1 MQKPTLPF
9 SRTNEPGVPDAPL
22 LFAGRYETES
32 RLGIGGMAEV
42 LLARDTALGRRVA
55 LKLLAPQLAADPVF
69 VERFRRE
76 ATAIASLNHPNVIV
90 IYDHGVAD
98 GQPFIA
104 MEYVPGR
111 TLKELITA
119 GAPFSAEAAVRYASQ
134 VLDGLAA
141 AHAVGIVHRDVKP
154 QNLMVRDD
162 GTLKVA
168 DFGVARSADETML
181 TQYGSVIGTADYIS
195 PEQARGAPAGAASD
209 LYSVGVVLFEMLTG
223 RVPFTGEVPLAIA
236 NQHVGTPAPPV
247 RELNPAVPVSLARAV
262 ERALSKQPSQRYGSA
277 AEMKAALTA
286 PAAEPA
292 PTMVAPTAHVPA
304 AAPTRVMPPPPTEVM
319 PAPTR
324 LAPAPGRRLTRRH
337 GLAALGAAVAL
348 AGAVFVLTAGDG
360 DGTQPLVPLPKVVG
374 TPVDTARSAL
384 VEGRLRRAGRS
395 EAALRPAGGHRRR
408 RPPHRR
414 IGRARRTDHAH
425 PELGSG
431 TGGRPRG
438 HRVHAGSRDRR
449 TRAPGLRRA
458 TDDRL
463 LVRSGGQRDRDDA
476 RGRERRG
483 SAQRDLPHD
492 LGRAGAC
499 PAREAGASRQGE
511 GQAQG
516 QAGKGPQDSPSRRID
531 AGRSTPVTCTVC
543 IL

>member
-1 MQKPTLPF
+1 VQKPTLPF

-111 TLKELITA
+111 TLKELITT
-119 GAPFSAEAAVRYASQ
+119 GAPFSAEATVRYASQ

-168 DFGVARSADETML
+168 DFGVARSADETVL

-195 PEQARGAPAGAASD
+195 PEQARGAPADAASD

-236 NQHVGTPAPPV
+236 NQHVGTPAPSV
-247 RELNPAVPVSLARAV
+247 RDLNPAVPVPLALAV
-262 ERALSKQPSQRYGSA
+262 ERALSKAPARRYGSA

-286 PAAEPA
+286 PVAEPA
-292 PTMVAPTAHVPA
+292 PTMIAPTARI
-304 AAPTRVMPPPPTEVM
+304 PTPDPTQVMPPPTQVM
-319 PAPTR
+319 SAPTR
-324 LAPAPGRRLTRRH
+324 LAPRPGRRFTRRH

-348 AGAVFVLTAGDG
+348 GGAVFVLTAGDG
-360 DGTQPLVPLPKVVG
+360 GGAPPLVSVPKVVG
-374 TPVDTARSAL
+374 TPVAAARSAL
-384 VEGRLRRAGRS
+384 LEGGFDVRM
-395 EAALRPAGGHRRR
+395 AAKRHSGRPAGTVAGV
-408 RPPHRR
+408 RP
-414 IGRARRTDHAH
+414 IGASAERGALITLIPSSGPAQVAV
-425 PELGSG
+425 PAVTGFAQAAAATEL
-431 TGGRPRG
+431 
-438 HRVHAGSRDRR
+438 
-449 TRAPGLRRA
+449 
-458 TDDRL
+458 
-463 LVRSGGQRDRDDA
+463 
-476 RGRERRG
+476 ERRG
-483 SAQRDLPHD
+483 LVVQLTSAYSTAPAGSAIATAPAAGVLVPPHSAIS
-492 LGRAGAC
+492 LTISAGPEPVPPVEPKPPGHAKDKHKDR
-499 PAREAGASRQGE
+499 P
-511 GQAQG
+511 
-516 QAGKGPQDSPSRRID
+516 GKGHKKPKQKD
-531 AGRSTPVTCTVC
+531 
-543 IL
+543 

>member
-247 RELNPAVPVSLARAV
+247 RELNPAVPVSLARVV

-374 TPVDTARSAL
+374 APVDTARSAL
-384 VEGRLRRAGRS
+384 VEGGFDVRVGAKRHS
-395 EAALRPAGGHRRR
+395 DRPAGTVAGV
-408 RPPHRR
+408 RPTGASAERGALITLIPSS
-414 IGRARRTDHAH
+414 GPAQVVV
-425 PELGSG
+425 PEV
-431 TGGRPRG
+431 TGFTQ
-438 HRVHAGSRDRR
+438 A
-449 TRAPGLRRA
+449 AAIAEL
-458 TDDRL
+458 
-463 LVRSGGQRDRDDA
+463 
-476 RGRERRG
+476 ERRG
-483 SAQRDLPHD
+483 FVVQPTTAYSSVPAGSAIGTTPAAGNAVAPHSAIS
-492 LGRAGAC
+492 LTISAGPEPVP
-499 PAREAGASRQGE
+499 PAKPAPPGKAKDKHKDKP
-511 GQAQG
+511 
-516 QAGKGPQDSPSRRID
+516 GKGHKKPKQED
-531 AGRSTPVTCTVC
+531 
-543 IL
+543 